1 MKMLIIVII
10 ETIIIVVLTVLL
22 LARRAEAMTE
32 SERIKKELYK
42 VQISNRNLQYL
53 LLADGAEEKIRM
65 FFNKQGWSRVAVYGV
80 NGIGHIVIQRLLCS
94 GVNICYGIDRNPNA
108 KSDDI
113 KVVQMEQIQPDI
125 DVIIV
130 APEQEFVNI
139 EQKISEYS
147 SAKIVR
153 LSSLIEEVL
162 LQSEGN
168 FSE

>member
-1 MKMLIIVII
+1 MLIIVII
-10 ETIIIVVLTVLL
+10 ETIAIVVLIVYLL
-22 LARRAEAMTE
+22 VHRAKTT
-32 SERIKKELYK
+32 SEYERNRKELYK
-42 VQISNRNLQYL
+42 AQISNKNLQYL
-53 LLADGAEEKIRM
+53 LLLDDAEKKILT
-65 FFNKQGWSRVAVYGV
+65 FFNRQGWSRVAVYGV

-113 KVVQMEQIQPDI
+113 KIVQVEQIQPNI

-130 APEQEFVNI
+130 TPEQEFVNI

-147 SAKIVR
+147 SAEIVR

-162 LQSEGN
+162 LQSEN
-168 FSE
+168 CE